1 MNRNGDAF
9 GGDDAVLLMLDGVLD
24 DAFEAVDAVL
34 LITKVWMR
42 RQLHALGGVGGA
54 SSTPTV
60 T

>member
-1 MNRNGDAF
+1 
-9 GGDDAVLLMLDGVLD
+9 MLDGVLDDAFEAIDAVQLMLDSD

>member
-1 MNRNGDAF
+1 MNRNGD
-9 GGDDAVLLMLDGVLD
+9 DDAVLLMLDGVLD

>member
-1 MNRNGDAF
+1 MNRNGD
-9 GGDDAVLLMLDGVLD
+9 DDAVLLMLDGVLD

-42 RQLHALGGVGGA
+42 RQLDALGGVGGA